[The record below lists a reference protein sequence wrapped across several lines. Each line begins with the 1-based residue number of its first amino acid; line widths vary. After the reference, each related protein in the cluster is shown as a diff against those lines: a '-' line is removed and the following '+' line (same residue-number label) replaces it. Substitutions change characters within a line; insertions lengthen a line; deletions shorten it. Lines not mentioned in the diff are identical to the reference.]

1 MARIAIVNGRL
12 FDPANGLDKRG
23 NLYIEG
29 DRLIGVGEQ
38 PPPGFVAEQEIN
50 VEGQWVLPGLFD
62 LYACLR
68 QPGLEHKGTF
78 ASELQAAVKGG
89 VTSVCCPP
97 NTSPVNDSSAVTNLI
112 NDLARETGLSRVYAL
127 GAITQGLAGD
137 QLSEMYALKAAGCVG
152 VTNLRRP
159 FRNNKVMKRCLE
171 YACSHDITV
180 FACPED
186 AALAQDGCV
195 HEGAIASRLGLAGI
209 PSSAETL
216 AVSQWLMLAEDTEV
230 RLHLGQLS
238 CARSVELVREAK
250 QRGLKV
256 TADVA
261 LANLMFTEACI
272 EDFDSRFH
280 VRPPLRRESDRQALL
295 AGLRDGVIDVIVSK
309 HEPHEIAALLA
320 PFAETEPGMSQ
331 LETWLSQMLLLSRE
345 DHIDFGVLLAA
356 ATAAPARVSGCAGGV
371 LQAGAQAD
379 FVILDPNAQW
389 TPRTEHWL
397 SAGKNSPWLEKSL
410 PGVVTMT
417 WVGGKRVYKS
427 DTHVNVEE

>member
-1 MARIAIVNGRL
+1 MTRSAILNGRL
-12 FDPANGLDKRG
+12 YDPASGLDKRG
-23 NLYIEG
+23 NLYIDG
-29 DRLIGVGEQ
+29 DRLVGVGEQ
-38 PPPGFVAEQEIN
+38 PPSGFVADQEIN
-50 VEGQWVLPGLFD
+50 VDGLWVLPGLFD

-68 QPGLEHKGTF
+68 QPGFEHKGTF
-78 ASELQAAVKGG
+78 ASELRAAVKGG

-97 NTSPVNDSSAVTNLI
+97 NTSPVNDSAAVSNLI

-127 GAITQGLAGD
+127 GAITQGLSGE
-137 QLSEMYALKAAGCVG
+137 QLSEMYALKAAGCIG

-159 FRNNKVMKRCLE
+159 FRNNKIMKRCLE

-209 PSSAETL
+209 PASAETL
-216 AVSQWLMLAEDTEV
+216 AVSQWLMLAEDTDV
-230 RLHLGQLS
+230 RLHLGPLS

-256 TADVA
+256 TANVA

-280 VRPPLRRESDRQALL
+280 VRPPLRREQDRQALL
-295 AGLRDGVIDVIVSK
+295 DGLREGVLDVIVSK

-345 DHIDFGVLLAA
+345 SQIDFGVLLAA
-356 ATAAPARVSGCAGGV
+356 STVGPARVSGLGG
-371 LQAGAQAD
+371 GALKVGELAD
-379 FVILDPNAQW
+379 FSVFDPNAEW
-389 TPRTEHWL
+389 TPTAVQWM
-397 SAGKNSPWLEKSL
+397 SAGKNSPWLDRTL

-417 WVGGKRVYKS
+417 WVGGKNVYPS
-427 DTHVNVEE
+427 VTQ